1 MAWLISDKKPAVTFL
16 FLPLRIMYCHPP
28 LAAFFFCFFSPPSPT
43 LVWSNLVMMCLGVIL
58 LVVLVLGV
66 HWDSSVYF
74 FFFFFNQ
81 TWKNF
86 GCYCFSIFPLPH
98 CSLWWPLI
106 ICVLGC
112 MKLSHGRLYLPFR
125 SCFHSSV
132 WVASMALVL
141 PLPILTSAVFNMSH
155 PVLFFSFSD

>member
-1 MAWLISDKKPAVTFL
+1 MAWLISDKKPAVTLL
-16 FLPLRIMYCHPP
+16 FLPLQIMYCHPP

-66 HWDSSVYF
+66 HWDSSVY